1 MLQSKVQEITDK
13 IKRVAMESGAD
24 IVGISSID
32 AIPDSVPP
40 LPVTKVMPTARTV
53 VVFGIPMIRGSIESP
68 SLHSAAISTHAS
80 YKELERIS
88 YAVSKYLERQGHRA
102 AIVVPASPIE
112 MSKETRGLLGDISL
126 RHVAVGAGLGT
137 IGKNRLLLTEKWG
150 PRVRLGAIVTD
161 APLFPDKPLQDNL
174 CDECDLCIQA
184 CPGQA
189 LSSNT
194 LKDAIKCLNKQQ
206 MYGMAKHIQYWE
218 KLIEAPVDRQKEML
232 RSPEYWNIYQ
242 AQSVMLFYTCY
253 ECLNSC
259 PLGNT
264 SATE

>member
-1 MLQSKVQEITDK
+1 MLQSLTQEITDK
-13 IKRVAMESGAD
+13 VKSVAMDSGAD
-24 IVGISSID
+24 IVGIASID

-40 LPVTKVMPTARTV
+40 LPVTKMMSTARTV
-53 VVFGIPMIRGSIESP
+53 VVFGIPMLRGSIESP

-88 YAVSKYLERQGHRA
+88 YAVSKYLERQGCRVA
-102 AIVVPASPIE
+102 MVVPASPIE
-112 MSKETRGLLGDISL
+112 MSKETKGLLGDISL
-126 RHVAVGAGLGT
+126 RHAAVGAGLGT

-150 PRVRLGAIVTD
+150 PRVRLGAVVTE
-161 APLFPDKPLQDNL
+161 APLSPDKPMQANL

-189 LSSNT
+189 LNSNT
-194 LKDAIKCLNKQQ
+194 LKDAVKCLNKQQ
-206 MYGMAKHIQYWE
+206 IYGMAKHIQYWE
-218 KLIEAPVDRQKEML
+218 KLVEAPVDRQKEML

-242 AQSVMLFYTCY
+242 AQSITLFYTCY

-259 PLGNT
+259 PLGKT
-264 SATE
+264 SATD